1 MAAGAHPE
9 TVFPRSLRSLAADDA
24 SPSVLA
30 VSLVAVLLA
39 AWLGWFLLARV
50 ALYEVTDNARIEAAA
65 TAHLVQA
72 RVMGRVVATR
82 LDIGRDVRAGEILVE
97 LDPEVEQF
105 RLEEARRR
113 LESAKAQ
120 AAVANDLAGRTDRL
134 FARNL
139 IAQVDVVRAREEARW
154 RRSSVDEHVAAI
166 ARLEQEVERRRIRAP
181 VDGRLGEVATLRI
194 GAVVREGDRVASVVP
209 AGGLRA
215 IADFPP
221 AALGRVAVGQPA
233 RLRLKGFPWG
243 EYGSLPATVTN
254 VAGELRD
261 GQVRA
266 ELTLDPERPA
276 LIPLQH
282 GLPGTAEVE
291 VERVTPA
298 ALVLRLS
305 GRLVGAAPDASTAAG
320 RR

>member
-1 MAAGAHPE
+1 M
-9 TVFPRSLRSLAADDA
+9 RSLAAADA
-24 SPSVLA
+24 SSSVIA
-30 VSLVAVLLA
+30 VSLVALLIV
-39 AWLGWFLLARV
+39 AWLAWFLLARV

-72 RVMGRVVATR
+72 PVMGRVVATR
-82 LDIGRDVRAGEILVE
+82 LEISRDVRAGEILVE
-97 LDPEVEQF
+97 LDTEVERF

-120 AAVANDLAGRTDRL
+120 AAVANDLAARTDRL
-134 FARNL
+134 VAHNL

-154 RRSSVDEHVAAI
+154 RHATVNEHLAAI

-181 VDGRLGEVATLRI
+181 IDGRLGEVATLRI

-209 AGGLRA
+209 PGGLRA

-221 AALGRVAVGQPA
+221 VALGRLAAGQSA

-261 GQVRA
+261 GQVRV
-266 ELTLDPERPA
+266 ELTLHPERPT

-282 GLPGTAEVE
+282 GLPGAAEVAI
-291 VERVTPA
+291 ERVTPA
-298 ALVLRLS
+298 ALALRLA
-305 GRLVGAAPDASTAAG
+305 GRLLGTALPPSPAAG